1 MNTTEIFTSELPVGE
16 KLSIRRTRFE
26 PQEKS
31 KNKVTIIQN
40 IDRKVSL
47 DIIAKSLGMGMEDL
61 LSEIEAIVNSG
72 TKINI
77 DYYIDDVM
85 DDDYQ
90 NDIYDY
96 FREESKEG
104 SIEEAVKDLG
114 ENDYSVEDIRMVRIK
129 FISEM
134 GN

>member
-1 MNTTEIFTSELPVGE
+1 
-16 KLSIRRTRFE
+16 
-26 PQEKS
+26 
-31 KNKVTIIQN
+31 
-40 IDRKVSL
+40 
-47 DIIAKSLGMGMEDL
+47 
-61 LSEIEAIVNSG
+61 
-72 TKINI
+72 
-77 DYYIDDVM
+77 M

-104 SIEEAVKDLG
+104 SIEEAVKELG